1 MQDMDAVYR
10 QHFRMVYQYLMSLTH
25 QPDVAEELA
34 QETFCQAVSSIHRY
48 DGSCKITTW
57 LCAIAK
63 NQYLSYL
70 RKHPLHEDLTDTE
83 AELPHTPAAAQE
95 ALSSAVKMELLQC
108 LHQFQEPYRE
118 VIYLRVFG
126 NLSFREIG
134 QIMGQSENWARVMFY
149 RGKER
154 LRKELNKQE
163 KRFDLRGRT
172 GSAAKLCRSPDESR
186 HKYGDRNTYPG
197 VCRLSPDTF
206 RYADSGTRAGR
217 NGNGCFNYRLF
228 KKEQQKEQTPD
239 SCRQPD
245 RDTVA
250 RQHLGI
256 SDVFLPCTAEKYRT
270 DRLCGYRKRQ

>member
-83 AELPHTPAAAQE
+83 AELPHTPSAEQE
-95 ALSSAVKMELLQC
+95 ALSSAGKMELLQC

-154 LRKELNKQE
+154 LRMELNQHE
-163 KRFDLRGRT
+163 K
-172 GSAAKLCRSPDESR
+172 
-186 HKYGDRNTYPG
+186 
-197 VCRLSPDTF
+197 
-206 RYADSGTRAGR
+206 
-217 NGNGCFNYRLF
+217 
-228 KKEQQKEQTPD
+228 
-239 SCRQPD
+239 
-245 RDTVA
+245 
-250 RQHLGI
+250 
-256 SDVFLPCTAEKYRT
+256 
-270 DRLCGYRKRQ
+270 

>member
-1 MQDMDAVYR
+1 MKTRISVQERLKDLRVER
-10 QHFRMVYQYLMSLTH
+10 GLNL
-25 QPDVAEELA
+25 EELA

-83 AELPHTPAAAQE
+83 AELPHTPSAEQE
-95 ALSSAVKMELLQC
+95 ALSSAGKMELLQC

-118 VIYLRVFG
+118 VIYLRIFG

-154 LRKELNKQE
+154 LRKELNKHE
-163 KRFDLRGRT
+163 K
-172 GSAAKLCRSPDESR
+172 
-186 HKYGDRNTYPG
+186 
-197 VCRLSPDTF
+197 
-206 RYADSGTRAGR
+206 
-217 NGNGCFNYRLF
+217 
-228 KKEQQKEQTPD
+228 
-239 SCRQPD
+239 
-245 RDTVA
+245 
-250 RQHLGI
+250 
-256 SDVFLPCTAEKYRT
+256 
-270 DRLCGYRKRQ
+270 

>member
-1 MQDMDAVYR
+1 MLFRSR

-83 AELPHTPAAAQE
+83 AELPHTPSAEQK
-95 ALSSAVKMELLQC
+95 ALSSAGKMELLQC

-149 RGKER
+149 RGKRSEER
-154 LRKELNKQE
+154 RVGKE
-163 KRFDLRGRT
+163 
-172 GSAAKLCRSPDESR
+172 CRSR
-186 HKYGDRNTYPG
+186 W
-197 VCRLSPDTF
+197 SP
-206 RYADSGTRAGR
+206 Y
-217 NGNGCFNYRLF
+217 
-228 KKEQQKEQTPD
+228 
-239 SCRQPD
+239 
-245 RDTVA
+245 
-250 RQHLGI
+250 H
-256 SDVFLPCTAEKYRT
+256 
-270 DRLCGYRKRQ
+270 

>member
-70 RKHPLHEDLTDTE
+70 R
-83 AELPHTPAAAQE
+83 
-95 ALSSAVKMELLQC
+95 
-108 LHQFQEPYRE
+108 
-118 VIYLRVFG
+118 VFG

-154 LRKELNKQE
+154 LRKELNKHE
-163 KRFDLRGRT
+163 K
-172 GSAAKLCRSPDESR
+172 
-186 HKYGDRNTYPG
+186 
-197 VCRLSPDTF
+197 
-206 RYADSGTRAGR
+206 
-217 NGNGCFNYRLF
+217 
-228 KKEQQKEQTPD
+228 
-239 SCRQPD
+239 
-245 RDTVA
+245 
-250 RQHLGI
+250 
-256 SDVFLPCTAEKYRT
+256 
-270 DRLCGYRKRQ
+270 

>member
-70 RKHPLHEDLTDTE
+70 RKHPPS
-83 AELPHTPAAAQE
+83 AEQE
-95 ALSSAVKMELLQC
+95 ALSSAGKMELLQC

-149 RGKER
+149 RSKER
-154 LRKELNKQE
+154 LRKELNKHE
-163 KRFDLRGRT
+163 K
-172 GSAAKLCRSPDESR
+172 
-186 HKYGDRNTYPG
+186 
-197 VCRLSPDTF
+197 
-206 RYADSGTRAGR
+206 
-217 NGNGCFNYRLF
+217 
-228 KKEQQKEQTPD
+228 
-239 SCRQPD
+239 
-245 RDTVA
+245 
-250 RQHLGI
+250 
-256 SDVFLPCTAEKYRT
+256 
-270 DRLCGYRKRQ
+270 

>member
-83 AELPHTPAAAQE
+83 AELPHTPSAEQE
-95 ALSSAVKMELLQC
+95 ALSSAGKM
-108 LHQFQEPYRE
+108 E

-154 LRKELNKQE
+154 LRKELNKHE
-163 KRFDLRGRT
+163 K
-172 GSAAKLCRSPDESR
+172 
-186 HKYGDRNTYPG
+186 
-197 VCRLSPDTF
+197 
-206 RYADSGTRAGR
+206 
-217 NGNGCFNYRLF
+217 
-228 KKEQQKEQTPD
+228 
-239 SCRQPD
+239 
-245 RDTVA
+245 
-250 RQHLGI
+250 
-256 SDVFLPCTAEKYRT
+256 
-270 DRLCGYRKRQ
+270 